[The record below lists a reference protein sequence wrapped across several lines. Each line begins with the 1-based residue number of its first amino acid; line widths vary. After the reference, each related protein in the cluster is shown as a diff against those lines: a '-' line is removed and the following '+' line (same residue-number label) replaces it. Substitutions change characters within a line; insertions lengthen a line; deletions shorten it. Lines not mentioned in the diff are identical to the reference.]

1 LGNMRNSGTPIA
13 GMAVDAAGLY
23 CAPGDFHIDPT
34 RPVARAIITH
44 GHADHARPGHGAVLA
59 TPDTIAILKT
69 RLGEDAAGSFQALPY
84 GEPLGLGGVT
94 LRLAP
99 AGHILGSA
107 QVVIDHKGA
116 RAVVSG
122 DYKLDPDPTAVPSEL
137 VRCHLFV
144 TEATFGLPVFRHEP
158 VREEIGKLLTSVG
171 ANADRTHLIGAYG
184 LGKTQRL
191 IALLRAAGFD
201 RPIWLHGANAA
212 LCQLYQARGIDLGA
226 LAHVSEAT
234 SKLPG
239 EIVFSPPSALSDR
252 WSRRLTEP
260 LTAFASGWMRVRA
273 RARQKGVEL
282 PLVISDHC
290 DWPGLITTIA
300 ATGAEDIWVTHGRE
314 EALVHQIGLMGMRGR
329 ALALIGYEENE
340 GE

>member
-1 LGNMRNSGTPIA
+1 MRKSSTPIA
-13 GMAVDAAGLY
+13 GMTVDAAGLY

-34 RPVARAIITH
+34 RPVARAIISH

-69 RLGEDAAGSFQALPY
+69 RLGETAAGSWQALPY
-84 GEPLGLGGVT
+84 GETLDVAGVR

-107 QVVIDHKGA
+107 QIVIDYKGA

-122 DYKLDPDPTAVPSEL
+122 DYKLDADPTAAPFEL
-137 VRCHLFV
+137 VACHLFV

-158 VREEIGKLLTSVG
+158 AAQEIDKLLASVR
-171 ANADRTHLIGAYG
+171 ANGDRTHLIGAYG

-191 IALLRAAGFD
+191 IALLRAAGYA
-201 RPIWLHGANAA
+201 RPIWLHGANLP
-212 LCQLYQARGIDLGA
+212 LCQLYQSRGIELGA
-226 LAHVSEAT
+226 LAHVSDAAN
-234 SKLPG
+234 KLPG
-239 EIVFSPPSALSDR
+239 EIVFCPPSALSDR

-290 DWPGLITTIA
+290 DWPGLVATIA
-300 ATGAEDIWVTHGRE
+300 ATGAEEIWVTHGRE
-314 EALVHQIGLMGMRGR
+314 DALVHQIGLMGKHGR